1 MMTPFELN
9 CSTFRSLY
17 PGLTEDVISDEML
30 QALWGVIEALLG
42 DGEGNFPYPET
53 TIQTILYTA
62 LCHLATLETNGM
74 NQPGRIA
81 SATEGSVSTSFENIK
96 IQSEVGEWWNQ
107 TKCGALFWVL
117 TKRYRV
123 ACRFYGGRKFHPWG

>member
-1 MMTPFELN
+1 MTPFELN

-42 DGEGNFPYPET
+42 DGEGNFPYPES

-81 SATEGSVSTSFENIK
+81 SASGFVTLFK
-96 IQSEVGEWWNQ
+96 IGLSYSSIRMTTFPRLLNAEIRDS
-107 TKCGALFWVL
+107 K
-117 TKRYRV
+117 RV
-123 ACRFYGGRKFHPWG
+123 A

>member
-1 MMTPFELN
+1 MTPFELN

-96 IQSEVGEWWNQ
+96 IQSEV
-107 TKCGALFWVL
+107 AS
-117 TKRYRV
+117 
-123 ACRFYGGRKFHPWG
+123 GGTRLSAVRSFGF